1 MVVSEILSRI
11 DDTVHVSF
19 HEISYDIDIFIAG
32 LCWGTSNIDEGNYVL
47 MVEKF
52 EELDFTHDSF
62 GVNKIFKCLWYF
74 FNRNF
79 SFRVVVVCRTN
90 YTVCAMTDLL
100 NVLKLFFDYE
110 CRA

>member
-62 GVNKIFKCLWYF
+62 GINQIFESFWYF
-74 FNRNF
+74 FNRYFNL
-79 SFRVVVVCRTN
+79 RIVVVRRTN
-90 YTVCAMTDLL
+90 YTVGSMSDLL
-100 NVLKLFFDYE
+100 NVFELFFNHE
-110 CRA
+110 SSA